1 MRQPKESQ
9 MNTIA
14 TRSDAVPLTEKQD
27 AFCDEYVANGGRG
40 TAAAKAAGYAEKSA
54 HVEANRLL
62 KNPLILQ
69 EVYKRTALAVGA
81 AAPRALM
88 TIIQMSTN
96 AKSDYVKLEASR
108 DLLDRAG
115 LRAPEKV
122 DHRIDGELKVSI
134 DLT

>member
-1 MRQPKESQ
+1 

-88 TIIQMSTN
+88 TIIEMSTN

>member
-1 MRQPKESQ
+1 

-27 AFCDEYVANGGRG
+27 AFCDEYVANGGQG

-88 TIIQMSTN
+88 TIIKMSTN

-115 LRAPEKV
+115 LRAPDKV

>member
-1 MRQPKESQ
+1 

-88 TIIQMSTN
+88 TIIKMSTN

>member
-9 MNTIA
+9 MNTLA
-14 TRSDAVPLTEKQD
+14 TRSDALPLTEKQD

-69 EVYKRTALAVGA
+69 EIYKRTALAVGA

-88 TIIQMSTN
+88 TIIEMSSN

-115 LRAPEKV
+115 LKAPEKV
-122 DHRIDGELKVSI
+122 DHRLDGEFKVTI
-134 DLT
+134 DLS

>member
-1 MRQPKESQ
+1 MG
-9 MNTIA
+9 NIT
-14 TRSDAVPLTEKQD
+14 TRSESLPLTEKQD

-40 TAAAKAAGYAEKSA
+40 TSAAKAAGYAEKSA

-69 EVYKRTALAVGA
+69 EIYKRTALAVGA

-88 TIIQMSTN
+88 TIIEMSSN

-115 LRAPEKV
+115 LKAPEKI
-122 DHRIDGELKVSI
+122 DHRLDGELKISI
-134 DLT
+134 DLS

>member
-1 MRQPKESQ
+1 

-88 TIIQMSTN
+88 TIIEMSTN

-122 DHRIDGELKVSI
+122 DHRIDGELKVTI
-134 DLT
+134 ALT